1 MIEELNKRL
10 EILELEKIKEILPT
24 YIHENNKNMP
34 PLTESLN
41 YLLKTEID
49 YKDERASQGIIK
61 AANFP
66 FRKTLDDYE
75 FSYQPSVN
83 ENQIKELSSLSFLE
97 QQENIIFI
105 GNPGVGKTHLA
116 VALGIEAAKHRNSV
130 YFITCHNLMQKLN
143 KAQKENRLDK
153 QLQHLAQ
160 YKILII
166 DEIGY
171 LPVDHQGSNLFFQLI
186 ARRYM
191 NKSTIVTT
199 NMPFSRWG
207 EVFSDNTLASAVLD
221 RLLHKSH
228 IIRITGN
235 SYRTKDKIVD
245 TDSRTNKY
253 NEKRKNPFLK
263 WTIYPLP
270 VSCFTSFSQKK

>member
-1 MIEELNKRL
+1 MIEELNRKL
-10 EILELEKIKEILPT
+10 DILELEKVKEILPD
-24 YIHENNKNMP
+24 YIHKNNKCMP
-34 PLTESLN
+34 PLTDSLN
-41 YLLKTEID
+41 YLLSEEIK
-49 YKDERASQGIIK
+49 YKDKRASEGIIK

-66 FRKTLDDYE
+66 FRKTINDYN
-75 FSYQPSVN
+75 FSFQPSVN
-83 ENQIKELSSLSFLE
+83 ENQIRELCNLSFIE
-97 QQENIIFI
+97 EHENIVFV

-116 VALGIEAAKHRNSV
+116 TAIGIEAAQHRNSV

-160 YKILII
+160 YKLLII

-186 ARRYM
+186 ARRYE

-221 RLLHKSH
+221 RLLHRSH

-235 SYRTKDKIVD
+235 SYRIKDRIVE

-253 NEKRKNPFLK
+253 NE
-263 WTIYPLP
+263 
-270 VSCFTSFSQKK
+270 

>member
-1 MIEELNKRL
+1 MNEELNKNL
-10 EILELEKIKEILPT
+10 DILELEKIKEILPE
-24 YIHENNKNMP
+24 YIHQTSKEKLT
-34 PLTESLN
+34 LTEQLN
-41 YLLKTEID
+41 YLLKEEII
-49 YKDERASQGIIK
+49 YKDSRAAEGIIK

-66 FRKTLDDYE
+66 FRKTLKDYD
-75 FSYQPSVN
+75 FSFQPSVN
-83 ENQIKELSSLSFLE
+83 ENQIRELTNLGFIE
-97 QQENIIFI
+97 QHENIIFI
-105 GNPGVGKTHLA
+105 GNSGVGKTHLA
-116 VALGIEAAKHRNSV
+116 VSIGMEAAKHRNSV
-130 YFITCHNLMQKLN
+130 YFITCHNLMLKLN

-160 YKILII
+160 YKLLII

-186 ARRYM
+186 AKRYM

-221 RLLHKSH
+221 RLLHYSH

-235 SYRTKDKIVD
+235 SYRIKDKIVES
-245 TDSRTNKY
+245 DSRTNKY
-253 NEKRKNPFLK
+253 KE
-263 WTIYPLP
+263 
-270 VSCFTSFSQKK
+270 

>member
-1 MIEELNKRL
+1 MIEKLNNKL
-10 EILELEKIKEILPT
+10 DILELEKVKEILPD
-24 YIHENNKNMP
+24 YIHQTAKNQP

-41 YLLKTEID
+41 YLLEEEIKF
-49 YKDERASQGIIK
+49 KDERASEGIIHG
-61 AANFP
+61 ANFP
-66 FRKTLDDYE
+66 FRKTLKDYD
-75 FSYQPSVN
+75 FSFQPSVN
-83 ENQIKELSSLSFLE
+83 ENQIKEICNLSFIDKK
-97 QQENIIFI
+97 ENIVFI
-105 GNPGVGKTHLA
+105 GNSGVGKTHLA
-116 VALGIEAAKHRNSV
+116 VSIGIEAAKHRNSV

-160 YKILII
+160 YKVLII

-186 ARRYM
+186 AKRYM

-221 RLLHKSH
+221 RLLHYSH

-235 SYRTKDKIVD
+235 SYRIKDKIQE
-245 TDSRTNKY
+245 TDSRTNQYK
-253 NEKRKNPFLK
+253 E
-263 WTIYPLP
+263 
-270 VSCFTSFSQKK
+270 

>member
-1 MIEELNKRL
+1 MINELNNNLDK
-10 EILELEKIKEILPT
+10 LELVRIKEILPD
-24 YIHENNKNMP
+24 YIHKTAKEELT
-34 PLTESLN
+34 LTEQLK
-41 YLLKTEID
+41 YLTDEEINNQNL
-49 YKDERASQGIIK
+49 RASEGIIK

-66 FRKTLDDYE
+66 FRKTLDDYD
-75 FSYQPSVN
+75 FSFQPSVS
-83 ENQIKELSSLSFLE
+83 EMQLKELANLNFINQL
-97 QQENIIFI
+97 ENIIFI
-105 GNPGVGKTHLA
+105 GNSGVGKTHLA
-116 VALGIEAAKHRNSV
+116 VSLGIEAAKHRNSV
-130 YFITCHNLMQKLN
+130 YFITCHNLIQKLN

-160 YKILII
+160 YKVLII

-191 NKSTIVTT
+191 SKSTIVTT

-221 RLLHKSH
+221 RLLHYSH

-235 SYRTKDKIVD
+235 SYRIKDKIVES
-245 TDSRTNKY
+245 DSKTNKY
-253 NEKRKNPFLK
+253 NE
-263 WTIYPLP
+263 
-270 VSCFTSFSQKK
+270 

>member
-1 MIEELNKRL
+1 MKKMIEKLNKYL
-10 EILELEKIKEILPT
+10 DILELEKIKEILPD
-24 YIHENNKNMP
+24 YVHKNIKNMP
-34 PLTESLN
+34 PLTDSLS
-41 YLLKTEID
+41 YLFGEEIK
-49 YKDERASQGIIK
+49 YKDNRASEGIIK
-61 AANFP
+61 ASNFP
-66 FRKTLDDYE
+66 FRKTLNDYD
-75 FSYQPSVN
+75 FSFQPSVN
-83 ENQIKELSSLSFLE
+83 ENQIRELANLGFIE
-97 QQENIIFI
+97 RNENIVFI
-105 GNPGVGKTHLA
+105 GNSGVGKTHLA
-116 VALGIEAAKHRNSV
+116 VSLGIEAAKHRNSV
-130 YFITCHNLMQKLN
+130 YFITCRNLMQKLN

-191 NKSTIVTT
+191 KKYTIVTT

-221 RLLHKSH
+221 RLLHYSH

-235 SYRTKDKIVD
+235 SYRIKDKIVE
-245 TDSRTNKY
+245 TDSRTNEY
-253 NEKRKNPFLK
+253 DE
-263 WTIYPLP
+263 
-270 VSCFTSFSQKK
+270 

>member
-1 MIEELNKRL
+1 MIEEVNKNL
-10 EILELEKIKEILPT
+10 TILELERIKEILPD
-24 YIHENNKNMP
+24 YIHKTSKENFS
-34 PLTESLN
+34 LTESLN
-41 YLLKTEID
+41 YLLNEEIS
-49 YKDERASQGIIK
+49 YKNNRASEGIIK
-61 AANFP
+61 SANLP
-66 FRKTLDDYE
+66 FKKTLADYD
-75 FSYQPSVN
+75 FSFQPSVN
-83 ENQIKELSSLSFLE
+83 ENQIRELSSLSFIE
-97 QQENIIFI
+97 NHENIIFI
-105 GNPGVGKTHLA
+105 GNSGVGKTHLA
-116 VALGIEAAKHRNSV
+116 VSLGMEAAKHRNSV
-130 YFITCHNLMQKLN
+130 YFITCHNLITKLN

-160 YKILII
+160 YKLLII

-186 ARRYM
+186 ARRYN

-221 RLLHKSH
+221 RLLHYSH

-235 SYRTKDKIVD
+235 SYRIKDKIAE

-253 NEKRKNPFLK
+253 NE
-263 WTIYPLP
+263 
-270 VSCFTSFSQKK
+270 

>member
-1 MIEELNKRL
+1 MIEELNEKL
-10 EILELEKIKEILPT
+10 DLLELEKVKEILPD
-24 YIHENNKNMP
+24 YIHKHNKNMP
-34 PLTESLN
+34 PLSDSLN
-41 YLLKTEID
+41 YLLGCEISF
-49 YKDERASQGIIK
+49 KDERAAEGIIK

-66 FRKTLDDYE
+66 FRKTLDDYD
-75 FSYQPSVN
+75 FTFQPSVS
-83 ENQIKELSSLSFLE
+83 ENQIKELSNLGFVN
-97 QQENIIFI
+97 QHENIIFV
-105 GNPGVGKTHLA
+105 GNSGVGKTHLA
-116 VALGIEAAKHRNSV
+116 VALGIAAAKHRNSV

-160 YKILII
+160 YKVLII

-191 NKSTIVTT
+191 TKSTIVTT

-221 RLLHKSH
+221 RLLHYSH

-235 SYRTKDKIVD
+235 SYRIKDKIVES
-245 TDSRTNKY
+245 DSRSNEY
-253 NEKRKNPFLK
+253 NE
-263 WTIYPLP
+263 
-270 VSCFTSFSQKK
+270 

>member
-1 MIEELNKRL
+1 MIEELNKKL
-10 EILELEKIKEILPT
+10 DILELEKVKEIISD
-24 YIHENNKNMP
+24 YIHKNNKNMP
-34 PLTESLN
+34 PLTDSLN
-41 YLLKTEID
+41 YLLGEEIKH
-49 YKDERASQGIIK
+49 KDNRAAEGIIK

-66 FRKTLDDYE
+66 FRKTLTDYD
-75 FSYQPSVN
+75 FSFQPSVN
-83 ENQIKELSSLSFLE
+83 ENQIRELANLSFIE
-97 QQENIIFI
+97 KNENIVFI
-105 GNPGVGKTHLA
+105 GNSGVGKTHLA
-116 VALGIEAAKHRNSV
+116 VSLGIEAAKHRNSV

-160 YKILII
+160 YKVLII

-186 ARRYM
+186 TRRYM

-221 RLLHKSH
+221 RLLHYSH

-235 SYRTKDKIVD
+235 SYRIKDKIVE
-245 TDSRTNKY
+245 TDSRTNEY
-253 NEKRKNPFLK
+253 NE
-263 WTIYPLP
+263 
-270 VSCFTSFSQKK
+270 